1 MDRKILEGIID
12 MHVHCG
18 PSIANRELDAA
29 DMLKEAEAA
38 GYAGFLVK
46 DHYFP
51 SMLGTKMVEKHLGNG
66 TCKVYGSMCL
76 NNSIGLF
83 NLKALDTARQMD
95 AKIVYFPTVST
106 KKHIDDHQS
115 KGFVGGGKSKIDEEP
130 VSYVDENGNMDPA
143 AIECLKYM
151 VEHDMVLG
159 TGHGTLWEVDHLV
172 KKAVELGVKRILVN
186 HPHYNV
192 GASYE
197 DMKRWT
203 DLGAYIELNVCVF
216 VGGSKIGNVEDAVF
230 KKIID
235 TVGVDR
241 IIMDT
246 DLGQVNN
253 GSPVEGM
260 FNYINLLE
268 REFGVTEEEINIM
281 TKVNPVKLF
290 NL

>member
-230 KKIID
+230 KKIMD

-268 REFGVTEEEINIM
+268 REFGVTEEEINTM

>member
-18 PSIANRELDAA
+18 PSIASRELDAA

-51 SMLGTKMVEKHLGNG
+51 SMLGTKMVEKHLGNR

-151 VEHDMVLG
+151 AEHDMVLG

-230 KKIID
+230 KKIMD

-268 REFGVTEEEINIM
+268 REFGVTEEEINTM

>member
-151 VEHDMVLG
+151 AEHDMVLG

-230 KKIID
+230 KKIMD

-260 FNYINLLE
+260 FNYINVLE
-268 REFGVTEEEINIM
+268 REFGVTEEEINTM

>member
-18 PSIANRELDAA
+18 PSIASRELDAA

-151 VEHDMVLG
+151 AEHDMVLG
-159 TGHGTLWEVDHLV
+159 TGHGTLREVDHLV

-230 KKIID
+230 KKIMD

-268 REFGVTEEEINIM
+268 REFGVTEEEINTM
-281 TKVNPVKLF
+281 AKVNPVKLF

>member
-151 VEHDMVLG
+151 AEHDMVLG

-230 KKIID
+230 KKIMD

-268 REFGVTEEEINIM
+268 REFGVTEEEINTM